1 MLCQPFV
8 VHPLCTQNWVKFLLC
23 ILPCSTW
30 ISRAQRTLGGRQEA
44 SKSNYSRWQVHW
56 LADWSRFSL
65 SNLKLFLFFFGY
77 LFFLLL
83 HLPTADQT
91 QNIDSRT
98 RTLSSS
104 ASESSS
110 SLLQSIWPPESKTMF
125 NVEQAERVCQQVKCQ
140 KWHLPS
146 CSHTNKLSHWRPTA
160 LSIPFTTLWESQC
173 IGPIYCPVKSLWEQK
188 IEEEKVNETHQQ
200 FSGHTLGILE
210 DNLSRRRSSSSL
222 NLSLIRLFGQV
233 CFFPHLMN
241 GSWLCKLSLL
251 ARELLWEKRRRRRRQ
266 QMNSSTKTIRVLV
279 LLLVGYV
286 FLVGSVGKYGKF
298 KYYYY

>member
-125 NVEQAERVCQQVKCQ
+125 NVEQAEREYVSR
-140 KWHLPS
+140 WS
-146 CSHTNKLSHWRPTA
+146 
-160 LSIPFTTLWESQC
+160 
-173 IGPIYCPVKSLWEQK
+173 VKSDTFLRARTRINWVIDARLHWVFPLQLCE
-188 IEEEKVNETHQQ
+188 NR
-200 FSGHTLGILE
+200 SALGQYIAPS
-210 DNLSRRRSSSSL
+210 SRCENKKS
-222 NLSLIRLFGQV
+222 
-233 CFFPHLMN
+233 
-241 GSWLCKLSLL
+241 K
-251 ARELLWEKRRRRRRQ
+251 K
-266 QMNSSTKTIRVLV
+266 K
-279 LLLVGYV
+279 
-286 FLVGSVGKYGKF
+286 K
-298 KYYYY
+298 